1 MNLKSHDLKLIDFRP
16 LSTLN
21 TVNLLKNQQKV
32 IESSK
37 SSDKDE
43 NRNEEPEELSEVINN
58 QQTNI

>member
-1 MNLKSHDLKLIDFRP
+1 MNLKSLDLKLNDFRP

-43 NRNEEPEELSEVINN
+43 NRNEEPEEPSEVINN